1 MKGIIEKIRYIFN
14 RKQQNTM
21 ILLLAGIFVGAVF
34 ELFGV
39 SLFMPLV
46 EVISTPEKIRSSR
59 ILSHF
64 VDALSLEDMTQVFV
78 ALAVAIII
86 IYVVKNVYLSV
97 LYYFL
102 YRFIFNNQ
110 LVISTRLISCYL
122 RKPYAYHL
130 DKNTSEMIRNIMM
143 DTERLFQLIL
153 QFMNLM
159 SELLMSL
166 LLIIYLLL
174 SDTAMTVS
182 IACILTVFMGGYMLL
197 THKRVKR
204 YGKINQDYE
213 GRMHQAIEEALGA
226 VKDIKI
232 LHREDYFV
240 ERFENSGRYKMSSIV
255 NMNFFGAVPKYLI
268 EMVCIVGIL
277 AVMIVKA
284 LMGNDMNTMIPQL
297 AAFAVAAFK
306 MLPSVGKISN
316 YLNGITFLTPSIDLI
331 YNDLKDTEDMLR
343 IEHKDESNAPDTSD
357 ADSISV
363 DHVSFAYSGSERN
376 VLDDVSFS
384 IPVGSSVGF
393 IGTTGSGKS
402 TMADVILGILK
413 PQKGT
418 IRFGSMD
425 IGEYP
430 FTWSKKLAYIPQ
442 SIYLADESIK
452 ENIAFGIREQDID
465 EDKVWAAIE
474 EAQLTTFI
482 RSLPGGINTGVGE
495 RGVRLSG
502 GQRQRIGIAR
512 ALYGDPELLVLDEAT
527 SALDNETE
535 KAVMDAIDSLHGR
548 KTMIIIAH
556 RLTTIKNCDLIFEVK
571 DGQIREVARE
581 EFERALK
588 EQTLD
593 E

>member
-46 EVISTPEKIRSSR
+46 EVISTPDKIRSSR

>member
-1 MKGIIEKIRYIFN
+1 MKGIIKKIRYIFN

-46 EVISTPEKIRSSR
+46 EVISTPDKIRSSR

-363 DHVSFAYSGSERN
+363 DHVSFAYSGGERN

-571 DGQIREVARE
+571 DGQIRGVARE

>member
-14 RKQQNTM
+14 RKQLNSM

-46 EVISTPEKIRSSR
+46 EVISTPDKIRSNV

-122 RKPYAYHL
+122 RKPYSYHL

-357 ADSISV
+357 ADSINV

-465 EDKVWAAIE
+465 EDKVWAAID
-474 EAQLTTFI
+474 EAQLTSFI
-482 RSLPGGINTGVGE
+482 RSLPGGIGTGVGE

-571 DGQIREVARE
+571 DGQIREVTRE

-588 EQTLD
+588 EQTSD

>member
-46 EVISTPEKIRSSR
+46 EVISTPDKIRSNV

-122 RKPYAYHL
+122 RKPYSYHL

-363 DHVSFAYSGSERN
+363 DHVSFAYSGGERN

-465 EDKVWAAIE
+465 EDKVWAAID

-571 DGQIREVARE
+571 DGQIREVTRE

>member
-14 RKQQNTM
+14 RKQLNSM

-46 EVISTPEKIRSSR
+46 EVISTPDKIRSNV

-64 VDALSLEDMTQVFV
+64 VDALSLENMTQVFV

-122 RKPYAYHL
+122 RKPYSYHL

-357 ADSISV
+357 ADSINV

-465 EDKVWAAIE
+465 EDKVWAAID
-474 EAQLTTFI
+474 EAQLTSFI
-482 RSLPGGINTGVGE
+482 RSLPGGIGTGVGE

-571 DGQIREVARE
+571 DGQIREVTRE

-588 EQTLD
+588 EQTSD

>member
-14 RKQQNTM
+14 RRQQNTM

-46 EVISTPEKIRSSR
+46 EVISTPDKIRSSR

-213 GRMHQAIEEALGA
+213 GRMHQATEEALGA

-363 DHVSFAYSGSERN
+363 DHVSFAYSGSERD

>member
-1 MKGIIEKIRYIFN
+1 MKGIIKKIRYIFN

-46 EVISTPEKIRSSR
+46 EVISTPDKIRSNV

-122 RKPYAYHL
+122 RKPYSYHL

-571 DGQIREVARE
+571 DGQIREVTRE

>member
-1 MKGIIEKIRYIFN
+1 MKGIIKKIRYIFN

-46 EVISTPEKIRSSR
+46 EVISTPDKIRSSR

-571 DGQIREVARE
+571 DGQIREVTRE

>member
-14 RKQQNTM
+14 RKQLNSM

-46 EVISTPEKIRSSR
+46 EVISTPDKIRSNV

-122 RKPYAYHL
+122 RKPYSYHL

-465 EDKVWAAIE
+465 EDKVWAAID
-474 EAQLTTFI
+474 EAQLTSFI
-482 RSLPGGINTGVGE
+482 RSLPGGIGTGVGE

-556 RLTTIKNCDLIFEVK
+556 RLTTIKNCDMIFEVK
-571 DGQIREVARE
+571 DGQIREVTRE

-588 EQTLD
+588 EQTSD